1 MVAAEDSPGVHYD
14 YGIIHRQGGT
24 TAAAEADVLVTSAP
38 ISERQSPRASC
49 SCLRSA
55 TASARVLQ
63 AAHIRPLPEGG
74 EQRLDN
80 GLLRAPAHCATQLGI
95 VSGAVAGARP
105 SALGAGDPSVP
116 VLGCIRAVERP
127 WA

>member
-80 GLLRAPAHCATQLGI
+80 GLLRAPAHCATQLGLYQEPWPARGHLPW
-95 VSGAVAGARP
+95 VQETPGCPSWAVYTP
-105 SALGAGDPSVP
+105 
-116 VLGCIRAVERP
+116 
-127 WA
+127 